1 MNSLADIYD
10 ERAARILAFLD
21 AHHVMSLA
29 TCGTGGPH
37 AANLFYAHHDF
48 TLLWVSDPASEHSI
62 HVEGRARVA
71 ATIATDYSD
80 FAEIRGLQILGDAY
94 RICDESERKAA
105 GSYLEARFAFL
116 CELKSAPARLREVYD
131 RAQYYRLVPMRIA
144 LIDNTRGFGFK
155 EVIDLTAEQR

>member
-1 MNSLADIYD
+1 
-10 ERAARILAFLD
+10 
-21 AHHVMSLA
+21 MSCRLQRV
-29 TCGTGGPH
+29 GLGGPH
-37 AANLFYAHHDF
+37 AANLFYAHDDF

-71 ATIATDYSD
+71 ATIAADYSD
-80 FAEIRGLQILGDAY
+80 FAEIQGLQVVGEAY
-94 RICDESERKAA
+94 RISDGSERKAA